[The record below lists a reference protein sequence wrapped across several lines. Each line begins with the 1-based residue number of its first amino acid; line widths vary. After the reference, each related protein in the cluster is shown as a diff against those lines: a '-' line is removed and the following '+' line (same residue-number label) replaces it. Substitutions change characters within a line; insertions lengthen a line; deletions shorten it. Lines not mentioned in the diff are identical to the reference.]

1 MDILRKTI
9 IATLPLLLTGCYEDF
24 NPRIDTTPVICIN
37 SLITAGEP
45 IEVSV
50 SRTWV
55 FTDEEG
61 EKDHSVKDASV
72 SIFAN
77 GERVSHDYLPEEGDV
92 IRIEAYSAIYGH
104 AEAEVTVPYAT
115 PVEAVKLT
123 PALKKC
129 GVRDLNEYGVSV
141 DIEFNAAIALT
152 LPNYHDSDHYYYLTQ
167 DYFLPESTPY
177 DAEDIYG
184 ETGWQTIHSMV
195 HFYGGRF
202 YWNDPIFSEHISSFD
217 EAMDYA
223 WIEDPLFFSDR
234 QFSGAS
240 ETLHLGYENGN
251 IHINQ
256 WDMNPDMLDCGYTMT
271 LYSISESYY
280 KWLNYRWQRDE
291 SIMGD
296 FIEIGFAEPVWG
308 YSNVS
313 TGAGVVAARSS
324 VSVRISLSDFL
335 KECITESL
343 P

>member
-9 IATLPLLLTGCYEDF
+9 IASLPLLLAGCYEDF
-24 NPRIDTTPVICIN
+24 DPHIDTTPVLCVN
-37 SLITAGEP
+37 SLITAGER

-55 FTDEEG
+55 YTDEAG

-77 GERVSHDYLPEEGDV
+77 GARVTPDYLPLEGDV
-92 IRIEAYSAIYGH
+92 IRIEAYSDRYGA
-104 AEAEVTVPYAT
+104 AEAEVTVPFAT
-115 PVEAVKLT
+115 HVSAMRLI
-123 PALKKC
+123 PALKEC
-129 GVRDLNEYGVSV
+129 DVRDLNEHGVSV
-141 DIEFNAAIALT
+141 NIDFDAAIAMT
-152 LPNYHDSDHYYYLTQ
+152 LPNYHDTDRYYYLTQ
-167 DYFLPESTPY
+167 DSFLPDSPLY
-177 DAEDIYG
+177 DDNDIYG
-184 ETGWQTIHSMV
+184 ATRWHTTPSMV

-223 WIEDPLFFSDR
+223 WIDDPLFFSDR

-240 ETLHLGYENGN
+240 ETLHLGYENCN
-251 IHINQ
+251 FRISQ
-256 WDMNPDMLDCGYTMT
+256 WDKNPDMLDCGYTLT

-280 KWLNYRWQRDE
+280 KWLNYCWQSEE

-296 FIEIGFAEPVWG
+296 FINTGFAEPMWG

-324 VSVRISLSDFL
+324 VSVKISLRDFL
-335 KECITESL
+335 EGCITESL

>member
-9 IATLPLLLTGCYEDF
+9 IASLPLLLAGCYEDF
-24 NPRIDTTPVICIN
+24 DPHIDTTPVLCIN

-45 IEVSV
+45 IEVTI

-77 GERVSHDYLPEEGDV
+77 GKPVGKEYLPEEGDI
-92 IRIEAYSAIYGH
+92 IRIEAYSGIYGA

-115 PVEAVKLT
+115 PIDAVKLT
-123 PALKKC
+123 PTLKKC
-129 GVRDLNEYGVSV
+129 GVRDLNGYGISV
-141 DIEFNAAIALT
+141 DIDFDAAIAVT
-152 LPNYHDSDHYYYLTQ
+152 LPNYADSDHYYYLTQ
-167 DYFLPESTPY
+167 DSFLPDSPLY
-177 DAEDIYG
+177 DPEDIYG
-184 ETGWQTIHSMV
+184 PTKWPTTPSMV

-223 WIEDPLFFSDR
+223 WVDDPLFFSDS
-234 QFSGAS
+234 QFSGS
-240 ETLHLGYENGN
+240 RETLHLGYENGSFSVS
-251 IHINQ
+251 Q
-256 WDMNPDMLDCGYTMT
+256 WDTNPEMLDCGYILT
-271 LYSISESYY
+271 LYTISESYY
-280 KWLNYRWQRDE
+280 KWLNYCWQSDE

-296 FIEIGFAEPVWG
+296 FIEFGFAEPVWG
-308 YSNVS
+308 NSNVS

-324 VSVRISLSDFL
+324 VSVRISLRDFL
-335 KECITESL
+335 EGYITESL